1 MPDGLL
7 LCELHAHTTWSDG
20 YLTLP
25 ELVDLYG
32 RHDFD
37 VLCITDHVVR
47 LDDPMTA
54 AVDSWTWPGYLSA
67 VRAEARRALEEYG
80 LLVIP
85 GLELT
90 DNDHDPDRSAHVL
103 ALGLERHVAVDAGLV
118 AALEAAANE
127 QGAALVAARPYR
139 TGDWTPLR
147 PTRRIACELDTF
159 RELIHRYELFNRH
172 EVFSWVA
179 EERLPAVASGDV
191 HRDAHLASWKTLL
204 PCDKDAVAVVEY
216 LRSTG
221 RVFLMPFA
229 LDQREPVP
237 LAA

>member
-32 RHDFD
+32 RHEFD

-47 LDDPMTA
+47 LDDPLSTA
-54 AVDSWTWPGYLSA
+54 IDSWTWPGYLSA
-67 VRAEARRALEEYG
+67 VRAEATRALEEYG

-90 DNDHDPDRSAHVL
+90 DNDQADPDRSAHAL
-103 ALGLERHVAVDAGLV
+103 AIGLERHVAVDDGIIT
-118 AALEAAANE
+118 ALEAANE
-127 QGAALVAARPYR
+127 QGAALIAAHPYSA
-139 TGDWTPLR
+139 GDSTPLR
-147 PTRRIACELDTF
+147 LTRRIAMEIESF
-159 RELIHRYELFNRH
+159 RGLIHRYELFNRY

-191 HRDAHLASWKTLL
+191 HRNTHLASWKTLV
-204 PCDKDAVAVVEY
+204 PCEKDPAAVVDH

>member
-32 RHDFD
+32 RHEFD
-37 VLCITDHVVR
+37 VLCVTDHVVR
-47 LDDPMTA
+47 LDDPMATA
-54 AVDSWTWPGYLSA
+54 IDSWTWPGYLSA
-67 VRAEARRALEEYG
+67 IRAEAERALDEYD

-90 DNDHDPDRSAHVL
+90 DNHDDPDRSAHV
-103 ALGLERHVAVDAGLV
+103 VAVGLGQHVSVEAGIV
-118 AALEAAANE
+118 AALEAANE
-127 QGAALVAARPYR
+127 QSTALVAAHPYSAE
-139 TGDWTPLR
+139 DWTPLR
-147 PTRRIACELDTF
+147 PTRRIARELDTF
-159 RELIHRYELFNRH
+159 RDLIHRYELFNRT
-172 EVFSWVA
+172 EVFGWVA
-179 EERLPAVASGDV
+179 EARLPAVATGDV
-191 HRDAHLASWKTLL
+191 HRDGHLASWKTLL
-204 PCDKDAVAVVEY
+204 PCEKDAHAVVDY

-221 RVFLMPFA
+221 RALLIPFA
-229 LDQREPVP
+229 LDRREPVLP